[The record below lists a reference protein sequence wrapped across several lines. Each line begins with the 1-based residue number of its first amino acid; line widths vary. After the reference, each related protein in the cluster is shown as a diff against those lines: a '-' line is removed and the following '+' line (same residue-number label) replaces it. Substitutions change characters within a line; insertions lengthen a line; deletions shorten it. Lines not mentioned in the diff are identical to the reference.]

1 MTASATSSSFFGQL
15 SQRISSAW
23 GWWTGELSA
32 AMPSKLR
39 TWFSANIAVVDI
51 AVDAGAG
58 APALVLIKPESAELK
73 ELKRVIVDSREPGRL
88 RTQVDELLRGQGR
101 DARLVLA
108 PSTVLRKR
116 WSLPLATEEN
126 LQAVIGF
133 DMDRQTPFSADQV
146 YYGARVINRDVVRE
160 KIDVEVAVVPRN
172 TIDPWLADLRA
183 AGVSVQ
189 SMVAADDL
197 GKVYAPIELM
207 PAHAKPERRW
217 SRIQRLNLVLLLC
230 ALALAL
236 AAVVLPIWQKRQSVI
251 DIMPLAAK
259 ANAEYAV
266 TQRISGEYTKLA
278 NEYNFIL
285 GKKHGTFPVTQI
297 VEDLTKAFP
306 DNTWLKTFELKTQPK
321 LKSVEITGDAPS
333 VSKIIET
340 LDQTSMF
347 QNTQQKTQTQR
358 GVGNL
363 EQFNVTAELKAR
375 PLPEALALDAAGN
388 ATAVTTSAAANATT
402 NTAAAPAANP
412 TATAGTSA
420 AGVTPTATVT
430 APPTLPPGAPSKVAN
445 TPAAGAP
452 KVTTAPAP
460 LLPGQVPQ
468 QKAVAVPGMPMPP
481 GGAGGTPP
489 PMVLSTPQGMGF
501 ASPNPGMPSANV
513 PQPPSINPGSTNLSA
528 PGLVAPPPPSGM
540 PIPVPSQVPPP
551 QPYPL
556 PALARP
562 PS

>member
-15 SQRISSAW
+15 GQRISSAW

-73 ELKRVIVDSREPGRL
+73 ELKRVIVDSRELGRL
-88 RTQVDELLRGQGR
+88 RTQVDELLRGHGR

-160 KIDVEVAVVPRN
+160 KIEVEVAVVPRN
-172 TIDPWLADLRA
+172 TIDAWLADLRA

-217 SRIQRLNLVLLLC
+217 SWIQRLNLALLLC

-278 NEYNFIL
+278 SEYNFIL

-306 DNTWLKTFELKTQPK
+306 DNTWLKTLEIKTQPK
-321 LKSVEITGDAPS
+321 LRSVEITGDAPS

-340 LDQTSMF
+340 LDQTAMF

-375 PLPEALALDAAGN
+375 PLPEALTLDAAGN
-388 ATAVTTSAAANATT
+388 ANAATAATT
-402 NTAAAPAANP
+402 NAATTPAANP
-412 TATAGTSA
+412 TAGAPA
-420 AGVTPTATVT
+420 AGVASTATVT
-430 APPTLPPGAPSKVAN
+430 APSTLPPGAPSKAAN
-445 TPAAGAP
+445 NPATGAP
-452 KVTTAPAP
+452 KVTTAPNAVPGSAPAP
-460 LLPGQVPQ
+460 LLPGQPPQ
-468 QKAVAVPGMPMPP
+468 QKAAAVPGMPMPP
-481 GGAGGTPP
+481 GGVGGTPP
-489 PMVLSTPQGMGF
+489 PMALPTPQGMGF
-501 ASPNPGMPSANV
+501 AGPNPGMPPTNV
-513 PQPPSINPGSTNLSA
+513 
-528 PGLVAPPPPSGM
+528 PPPPSGM
-540 PIPVPSQVPPP
+540 PIPVPSQAPPP